1 MNKVEMF
8 QSLKMKFEDNSDIKL
23 TLNTLEEII
32 TKIIDLKEITNK
44 DICNANK
51 IIHYFL
57 FTKGL
62 NITNEIYTLAK
73 VIELFDLNDKQRRY
87 FQTIFSNLKIFINRD
102 NSKTELKF

>member
-8 QSLKMKFEDNSDIKL
+8 QSLKMKFEDNSDITL

-44 DICNANK
+44 DICNGNK

-62 NITNEIYTLAK
+62 NMTNDIYVLAK
-73 VIELFDLNDKQRRY
+73 VIELFDLNNKQRRY
-87 FQTIFSNLKIFINRD
+87 FRTIFSNLKIFINRD

>member
-87 FQTIFSNLKIFINRD
+87 FRTIFSNLKIFINRD

>member
-1 MNKVEMF
+1 MNKIDMF
-8 QSLKMKFEDNSDIKL
+8 QSLKTKFKENFDVTLKL
-23 TLNTLEEII
+23 NLLEETI

-62 NITNEIYTLAK
+62 NITNEIYSLAK

-87 FQTIFSNLKIFINRD
+87 FRTIFSNLKIFINRD
-102 NSKTELKF
+102 NSKTELNF

>member
-8 QSLKMKFEDNSDIKL
+8 QSLKMKFEYNSDITL
-23 TLNTLEEII
+23 SLNTLEEII

-62 NITNEIYTLAK
+62 NMTNEIYTLAK
-73 VIELFDLNDKQRRY
+73 LIELFDLNDKQRRY
-87 FQTIFSNLKIFINRD
+87 FRTIFSNLKIFINRD

>member
-8 QSLKMKFEDNSDIKL
+8 QSLKMKFEDNSDI
-23 TLNTLEEII
+23 TLKWDTLEEII
-32 TKIIDLKEITNK
+32 TKIIDLKKITNK

-87 FQTIFSNLKIFINRD
+87 FRTIFSNLKIFINRD